1 MITIPEGSSV
11 PVQELIEY
19 LNKFLPALF
28 QADNLRGEER
38 ITAFVGLATE
48 YELFSV
54 QDAVKFAMK

>member
-1 MITIPEGSSV
+1 MITLPEGSSV

-38 ITAFVGLATE
+38 VTAVGGHATE
-48 YELFSV
+48 DELVSV
-54 QDAVKFAMK
+54 QDAIKFAMK